1 MVDRVREGFAPTPKG
16 EIELPK
22 VSHASED
29 LVRHLRDTP
38 RQKALAVSGPILC
51 NDVDLNPAP
60 GRVAACVPFA
70 DRAEARLVPSSPEAC
85 AP

>member
-1 MVDRVREGFAPTPKG
+1 MHLPEEIALFRVRWT
-16 EIELPK
+16 
-22 VSHASED
+22 ED
-29 LVRHLRDTP
+29 EDPPGSGRAVHE
-38 RQKALAVSGPILC
+38 ALAVSGPILC